1 MTGAVVALGD
11 SISAGVGDAVG
22 PGCVHGPGWA
32 AHLATLLGAPGF
44 RNLARNGARS
54 RDVVEAQLPAAL
66 ALRPELATLV
76 VGGNDALRSD
86 FSAAAIARDLTATV
100 AALVDVGARVVLATL
115 PPIGLFELGPAP
127 VRRVMRARVE
137 SINAAVRR
145 AAGPVG
151 EGVVV
156 VDVRAAVVTAG
167 ARAWHVDRVH
177 PSPLGHRT
185 LAVAAAQAL
194 WQELSGPGLGMPG
207 RGPDDSPWDDLLAL
221 LAPPPAA
228 TPPVAERLAWLAFAG
243 VPWAVRRGR
252 DFLPGLA
259 RAVVDDLRAG
269 VAAAQ
274 VGVGSAEECPA
285 ATRAA

>member
-11 SISAGVGDAVG
+11 SISAGVGDVVG
-22 PGCVHGPGWA
+22 PGCAHGPGWA
-32 AHLATLLGAPGF
+32 AHLATLLGAREF

-54 RDVVEAQLPAAL
+54 RDVVEAQLPPAL
-66 ALRPELATLV
+66 ALRPRLATVV

-100 AALVDVGARVVLATL
+100 AALADVGAQVVLATL
-115 PPIGLFELGPAP
+115 PPIGLFELAPAP

-137 SINAAVRR
+137 AINAAVRR

-151 EGVVV
+151 DGVVV
-156 VDVRAAVVTAG
+156 VDVRAAVVAAG
-167 ARAWHVDRVH
+167 GRAWHVDRVH
-177 PSPLGHRT
+177 PSPFGHRT

-194 WQELSGPGLGMPG
+194 SPSPGSGPGMLG

-221 LAPPPAA
+221 LAPPPAP
-228 TPPVAERLAWLAFAG
+228 PPVGERLAWFAFAG

-259 RAVVDDLRAG
+259 RAVVEDLRAG
-269 VAAAQ
+269 VVAQ
-274 VGVGSAEECPA
+274 RIDMGSSEEA
-285 ATRAA
+285 ATRMA